1 MNICIA
7 GLNCQAGYATVSKM
21 ARSPIRRAWL
31 YTTFCIY
38 LFFSIL
44 SLCFHD
50 SKWSESVN
58 LVDTQFYW

>member
-1 MNICIA
+1 MLLLA
-7 GLNCQAGYATVSKM
+7 RWHDRQLGVLGYIQHSVF
-21 ARSPIRRAWL
+21 I
-31 YTTFCIY
+31 